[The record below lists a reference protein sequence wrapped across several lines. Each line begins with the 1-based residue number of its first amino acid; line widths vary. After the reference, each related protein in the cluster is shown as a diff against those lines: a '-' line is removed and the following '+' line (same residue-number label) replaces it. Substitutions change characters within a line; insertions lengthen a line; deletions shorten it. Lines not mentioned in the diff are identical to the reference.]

1 LSFRI
6 LPNGLYKIPVLM
18 NRLHALWS
26 LVELHFNII
35 GLMFVF
41 YLFKFN
47 KLLKIDFSSILLVQQ
62 TDSVSFWRI
71 ELFE

>member
-1 LSFRI
+1 MSFGV
-6 LPNGLYKIPVLM
+6 LPNGLYKILVLM
-18 NRLHALWS
+18 NHLHALWS

-35 GLMFVF
+35 GFMFAF

-47 KLLKIDFSSILLVQQ
+47 KLLKIGFSSILLVQQ

-71 ELFE
+71 ELFK